1 MVWATV
7 YSWGASR
14 YQANSPT
21 VAITR
26 DVTAM
31 QNRLRTQEA
40 QTLQANERAAQ
51 AISRA
56 AKAEAALAQQASEIA
71 ELKQQMA
78 QVLAQGLAQGMQ
90 KQGKAGPSG
99 LPPCARSRH
108 SHLKS
113 SAALGCASLPTGQVW
128 RRPSYSLY
136 ALAVCARRMGWLYVL
151 A

>member
-1 MVWATV
+1 MVGQRLLRPTTRQLAAKPQRHSQPAT
-7 YSWGASR
+7 
-14 YQANSPT
+14 NPT

-90 KQGKAGPSG
+90 K
-99 LPPCARSRH
+99 
-108 SHLKS
+108 
-113 SAALGCASLPTGQVW
+113 
-128 RRPSYSLY
+128 
-136 ALAVCARRMGWLYVL
+136 
-151 A
+151 